1 MIARSSALTSVG
13 LRYTDE
19 RGSASNRHCWDIG
32 SAEFMRSTI
41 ARRSARPRIKSGGF
55 VPKRSYEGGRLILRL
70 RIAASTT
77 GERQQWQAC
86 TIVSDSRRRF
96 TRRSSSA
103 RRAGSLPSLVLIA
116 IGRAFIGS
124 AVAIWLI

>member
-1 MIARSSALTSVG
+1 MIARAAALTSAG

-32 SAEFMRSTI
+32 SAGFMHSTI
-41 ARRSARPRIKSGGF
+41 ARRSARLSCRAF

-124 AVAIWLI
+124 PVAIWLI

>member
-32 SAEFMRSTI
+32 SAEFTRSTI
-41 ARRSARPRIKSGGF
+41 ARRSARLSCRAF

>member
-1 MIARSSALTSVG
+1 MRSFALVVHGVDPNFFLYRPRTPRSSWPPTVSLLQDLG
-13 LRYTDE
+13 FTDQCTNFPDLPCF
-19 RGSASNRHCWDIG
+19 A
-32 SAEFMRSTI
+32 A
-41 ARRSARPRIKSGGF
+41 
-55 VPKRSYEGGRLILRL
+55 KRSYEGGRLILRL

-86 TIVSDSRRRF
+86 TIVSGSRRRF
-96 TRRSSSA
+96 MRRSSSA

-124 AVAIWLI
+124 PVAIWLI

>member
-19 RGSASNRHCWDIG
+19 RGSASNRHCWEIG
-32 SAEFMRSTI
+32 SAEFTRSTI
-41 ARRSARPRIKSGGF
+41 VRRSARLSCRAF

-86 TIVSDSRRRF
+86 TIVSDSIRRF

-124 AVAIWLI
+124 PVAIWLI

>member
-32 SAEFMRSTI
+32 SAEFTRSTI
-41 ARRSARPRIKSGGF
+41 VRRSARLSCRAF

-86 TIVSDSRRRF
+86 TIVSGLRRRF

>member
-1 MIARSSALTSVG
+1 MIVRSCSLTSAG
-13 LRYTDE
+13 RRYIEE
-19 RGSASNRHCWDIG
+19 RDTANNRHCCDTG
-32 SAEFMRSTI
+32 SVGSVRSTS
-41 ARRSARPRIKSGGF
+41 ARRSARLICRAF

-86 TIVSDSRRRF
+86 TIVSGLRQQVM
-96 TRRSSSA
+96 RRSSSA

-124 AVAIWLI
+124 PVAIWLI